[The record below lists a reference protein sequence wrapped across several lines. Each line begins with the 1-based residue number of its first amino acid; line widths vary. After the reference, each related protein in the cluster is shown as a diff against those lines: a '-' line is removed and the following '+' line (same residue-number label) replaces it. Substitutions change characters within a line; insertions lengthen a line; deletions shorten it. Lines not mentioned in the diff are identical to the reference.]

1 VTGDQ
6 QGQAQDWMAG
16 MRKASPAERKKMLD
30 ALPAERREGAKGF
43 LKSQGIEVP
52 D

>member
-1 VTGDQ
+1 MTEDQ
-6 QGQAQDWMAG
+6 QKKAQEWMAN
-16 MRKASPAERKKMLD
+16 MRKATPEERKKMLD
-30 ALPAERREGAKGF
+30 ALPAERREGAKGW